1 MSVFPNLKKKSFSLF
16 SLFYATLAGNRRETQ
31 EDEFCEYFA
40 KYGSIK
46 EHTIKKD
53 EIGRSKGFGFIL
65 FEEPGSVDKVLSE
78 ENHCLGNRKIQPK
91 KATPKERVRKIFV
104 GGVSPELA
112 EEEIRKHFEQF
123 GEIGTTIGDK
133 RQFYSIRALAPLTAH
148 GFSASTAS

>member
-1 MSVFPNLKKKSFSLF
+1 M
-16 SLFYATLAGNRRETQ
+16 LANIFKYRETQ

-40 KYGSIK
+40 KYGAIK

-65 FEEPGSVDKVLSE
+65 FEDPASVDKVLAE
-78 ENHCLGNRKIQPK
+78 ENHSLGNRKIQPK

-123 GEIGTTIGDK
+123 GEIGT
-133 RQFYSIRALAPLTAH
+133 RELESVASIKSQTDLI
-148 GFSASTAS
+148 FSAQRVKEGGGS

>member
-1 MSVFPNLKKKSFSLF
+1 MGRSLTIRSFPPPP
-16 SLFYATLAGNRRETQ
+16 RETQ
-31 EDEFCEYFA
+31 EDEFCEYFSKFGA
-40 KYGSIK
+40 IK

-65 FEEPGSVDKVLSE
+65 FEDPSSVDKVLAE
-78 ENHCLGNRKIQPK
+78 ENHSLGNRKIQPK

-123 GEIGTTIGDK
+123 GEIGTSSTDLARFLGRKKMRSDMK
-133 RQFYSIRALAPLTAH
+133 ALDERGKGHSDFSIQ
-148 GFSASTAS
+148 